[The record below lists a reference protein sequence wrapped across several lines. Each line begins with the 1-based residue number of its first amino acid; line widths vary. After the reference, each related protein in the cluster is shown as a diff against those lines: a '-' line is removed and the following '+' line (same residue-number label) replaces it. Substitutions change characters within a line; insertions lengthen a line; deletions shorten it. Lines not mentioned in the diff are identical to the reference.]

1 MKNRLTRT
9 VILIITFC
17 YFNSQANE
25 LPRKNDSAVDSVE
38 VSVEYLKFFLE
49 QQNDWKPRNE
59 ELLKSLKGLIHF
71 VEDEKI
77 DTILYKLKAYRESH
91 DGDFFYRLP
100 TRVADSLNVEGYVP
114 YSNVREQLNQLERA
128 IQSTIVKDQIAVPEE
143 LFVNMNDK
151 VKLLEPG
158 ETDVLLRDSLVSL
171 PDSLKNFDAL
181 PDSLV
186 RSPADFRRLQ
196 RLDSA
201 KHAFLETA
209 RLQYNSNVL
218 QAYVDSVS
226 EAYQNR
232 YVQDYIQQAKFN
244 FKDSVKTQ
252 NYLVLERYNNWVME
266 SVNDSIARMID
277 VLTDYAEKDSVEV
290 WVKNSEGDSTQ
301 VWLRNDAQRYSR
313 MFLKNEQNDSLG
325 IRIQNTAKNSMQIF
339 IDDAVTLKRFSSQRT
354 KDYNFDQFEPESN
367 LRQIDKR
374 YQITTPWILGGDGTV
389 GFTQTAVNK
398 YWKKGVGSLSTLM
411 ILKGYANYSYRKV
424 KWENSVELRNGWM
437 KPSEDKIQKND
448 DKFEFISRFGLS
460 AFKKWYYS
468 AEFDFQTQIFNGYK
482 YPDRDNKVSAF
493 MSPAKTLI
501 KLGLD
506 YKPNNNFSLFLSPF
520 TSKTV
525 SVRDTAEVDPTN
537 YGIKEGKKRYWE
549 PGLNADIF
557 LKKDLTPDISYQM
570 KYKMFI
576 NYNSPFTNFDVD
588 WENNVVMRL
597 NDFMNMRMQVHFI
610 FDDNVLFNVGED
622 SAGNAILEPRW
633 QVKEFITIGFSYKL
647 NKRIFRREKVN

>member
-1 MKNRLTRT
+1 MKNRFTLA
-9 VILIITFC
+9 VILIITSC
-17 YFNSQANE
+17 YFNSWADE
-25 LPRKNDSAVDSVE
+25 MTRKNHSAVDSVE

-49 QQNDWKPRNE
+49 QQNDWKPRDI
-59 ELLKSLKGLIHF
+59 ELLKSLKGLVHF

-77 DTILYKLKAYRESH
+77 DTILHKLKIYRESH
-91 DGDFFYRLP
+91 DGDFFYRSP
-100 TRVADSLNVEGYVP
+100 ASVSDSLNVEGFLP
-114 YSNVREQLNQLERA
+114 YSEVREQLDRLERA
-128 IQSTIVKDQIAVPEE
+128 IESTIVKDQIAVPEK
-143 LFVNMNDK
+143 LFVDMNDK
-151 VKLLEPG
+151 VKLLEPR
-158 ETDVLLRDSLVSL
+158 EKDVLLRDSLVIL
-171 PDSLKNFDAL
+171 PDSLKGFDAL

-186 RSPADFRRLQ
+186 RSPDDFRRLQ

-201 KHAFLETA
+201 KNAFLETA
-209 RLQYNSNVL
+209 RLQYNSNAL
-218 QAYVDSVS
+218 QSYVDSVS
-226 EAYQNR
+226 EAYRNQ
-232 YVQDYIQQAKFN
+232 YVWDYAQRAKFN

-252 NYLVLERYNNWVME
+252 NYRVLERYNNQVME

-277 VLTDYAEKDSVEV
+277 VLTNYAEKDSIEV
-290 WVKNSEGDSTQ
+290 WVKNNEGDSTQ
-301 VWLRNDAQRYSR
+301 VWLRNDVSRYSR

-354 KDYNFDQFEPESN
+354 KDYNFDQFEPESK

-374 YQITTPWILGGDGTV
+374 YQITTPWVLGGDGTV

-424 KWENSVELRNGWM
+424 KWENSLEFRNGWM

-468 AEFDFQTQIFNGYK
+468 AEYDFQTQIFNGYK
-482 YPDRDNKVSAF
+482 YPDRENKVSAY

-501 KLGLD
+501 KIGLD

-525 SVRDTAEVDPTN
+525 SVRDTAAVDPTK
-537 YGIKEGKKRYWE
+537 YGIEEGKKRYWE
-549 PGLNADIF
+549 PGLNADVF
-557 LKKDLTPDISYQM
+557 FKKDFTPDISYQM

-597 NDFMNMRMQVHFI
+597 NDYMNMRMQLNFI

-622 SAGNAILEPRW
+622 SAGNAIMEPRW
-633 QVKEFITIGFSYKL
+633 QVKEFVTIGFAYKL